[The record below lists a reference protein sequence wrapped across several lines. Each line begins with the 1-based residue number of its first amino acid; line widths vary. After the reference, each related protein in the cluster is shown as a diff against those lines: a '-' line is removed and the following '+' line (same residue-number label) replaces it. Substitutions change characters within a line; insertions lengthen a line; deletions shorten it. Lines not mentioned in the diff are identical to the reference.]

1 MTDNTEYKT
10 VSGYTEYQIATGNM
24 EYHTGTSTN
33 AKTKLP
39 VLSFGDNR
47 PKPLASGTQGKIT
60 MESSLSLKTEEE
72 ETPKGD
78 TPKQALAEAITTR
91 MPEGAIA
98 IAVLQ
103 AIDDVE
109 PSEVKT
115 HLVLGNSF
123 FLGFWKGTLM
133 KHYHWVMTIKTWTS
147 TLVCR
152 GRQTMARGGWNVQQ
166 LSGNLPK
173 IRSITQKKNGRP
185 GRYF

>member
-1 MTDNTEYKT
+1 MNKKKPERKGQVPKGIQTELWYCDLPSSPSLDPYARGASTTGDYCSVASCLMTDNTEYKT

-123 FLGFWKGTLM
+123 FLGF
-133 KHYHWVMTIKTWTS
+133 
-147 TLVCR
+147 
-152 GRQTMARGGWNVQQ
+152 
-166 LSGNLPK
+166 
-173 IRSITQKKNGRP
+173 
-185 GRYF
+185 